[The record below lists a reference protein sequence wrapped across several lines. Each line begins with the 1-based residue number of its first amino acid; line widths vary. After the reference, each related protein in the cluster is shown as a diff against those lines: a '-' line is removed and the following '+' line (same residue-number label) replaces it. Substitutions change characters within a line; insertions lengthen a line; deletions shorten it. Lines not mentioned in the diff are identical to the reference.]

1 MEHVKE
7 ADNVVHASMLTILN
21 TAEAL
26 GHSAKSEL
34 PEGSVFTTTQAN
46 AVSGP
51 PESVSGLAAGEQELF
66 TVQILRRCWMTAVSQ
81 PTKPFENKVD
91 Q

>member
-1 MEHVKE
+1 MKA
-7 ADNVVHASMLTILN
+7 ADNLVDVAMLTILN
-21 TAEAL
+21 TGKAM
-26 GHSAKSEL
+26 GHSAKKWIARWERFYHDTTGHYIL
-34 PEGSVFTTTQAN
+34 WAPE
-46 AVSGP
+46 P
-51 PESVSGLAAGEQELF
+51 VSGLAAGEQELF

>member
-1 MEHVKE
+1 
-7 ADNVVHASMLTILN
+7 MLTILK
-21 TAEAL
+21 TGEAL
-26 GHSAKSEL
+26 GHSAKSGS
-34 PEGSVFTTTQAN
+34 PEGSFNHDTGHY
-46 AVSGP
+46 SLGP
-51 PESVSGLAAGEQELF
+51 PESVSGLAAEEQELF